1 MTTTRYGVHA
11 GTEGSPIEDVLDY
24 WRTVEALGF
33 EWISVWDHFY
43 PISGSE
49 GAGSYDSVAS
59 HSALA
64 MVTSRVR
71 IGVLVYSVGYRRPA
85 VLANAIATID
95 QLSGGR
101 AEASL
106 GAGWA
111 KPEYDSYGLPFPEL
125 RERMDIL
132 AEGVECLAGLLHNE
146 RFSFEGNHFQLH
158 DASVGMRPIQ
168 EHVPVWVGGL
178 GREAGHPAG
187 RRGSPTAGTR
197 RWARRRRTTR
207 ARWRC
212 SSARRRRSA
221 VTPRRSGGRRT
232 SASSATSASA
242 TSATVATRTR
252 RCAEACCS
260 ARMTRCST
268 ASRRTRAPAPTRSCS
283 PARSPRAPSS
293 WSASR
298 GCWASNADC
307 AARRR
312 AVRSSLAVGY
322 HLIAP
327 EMNSSVIDTTATTA
341 TTAMPMR
348 AFFDWCHGLDAS
360 VCSSYSRILRSWSFR
375 F

>member
-1 MTTTRYGVHA
+1 MTRYGVHA
-11 GTEGSPIEDVLDY
+11 GTEGSSIEDVLDF
-24 WRTVEALGF
+24 WRTVESLGF
-33 EWISVWDHFY
+33 GWISVWDHFY

-146 RFSFEGNHFQLH
+146 RFSFEGRHFQLH
-158 DASVGMRPIQ
+158 DASVGMRPVQ

-178 GREAGHPAG
+178 GEKRVIPLAARVADGWDAPLG
-187 RRGSPTAGTR
+187 PTAGGLR
-197 RWARRRRTTR
+197 SQGRGAR
-207 ARWRC
+207 ARGC
-212 SSARRRRSA
+212 AGRSRPGHHPA
-221 VTPRRSGGRRT
+221 VG
-232 SASSATSASA
+232 A
-242 TSATVATRTR
+242 
-252 RCAEACCS
+252 
-260 ARMTRCST
+260 
-268 ASRRTRAPAPTRSCS
+268 
-283 PARSPRAPSS
+283 PRA
-293 WSASR
+293 R
-298 GCWASNADC
+298 QG
-307 AARRR
+307 
-312 AVRSSLAVGY
+312 
-322 HLIAP
+322 
-327 EMNSSVIDTTATTA
+327 
-341 TTAMPMR
+341 
-348 AFFDWCHGLDAS
+348 
-360 VCSSYSRILRSWSFR
+360 
-375 F
+375 

>member
-1 MTTTRYGVHA
+1 MTRYGVHA
-11 GTEGSPIEDVLDY
+11 GTEGSSIEDVLDF
-24 WRTVEALGF
+24 WRTVESLGF
-33 EWISVWDHFY
+33 GWISVWDHFY

-146 RFSFEGNHFQLH
+146 RFSFEGRHFQLH
-158 DASVGMRPIQ
+158 DASVGMRPVQ

-178 GREAGHPAG
+178 GEKRVIPLAARVADGWDAPLGPTAEDFARKVGVLEREAAQVG
-187 RRGSPTAGTR
+187 RDPGTI
-197 RWARRRRTTR
+197 
-207 ARWRC
+207 
-212 SSARRRRSA
+212 RRSA
-221 VTPRRSGGRRT
+221 HLGLVRDERQRDERYGREEDAAVRGGVLFGSDAQLLDGIRAYER
-232 SASSATSASA
+232 AGADQVLFAG
-242 TSATVATRTR
+242 TVAEGTEQLERV
-252 RCAEACCS
+252 A
-260 ARMTRCST
+260 
-268 ASRRTRAPAPTRSCS
+268 
-283 PARSPRAPSS
+283 
-293 WSASR
+293 
-298 GCWASNADC
+298 GLLG
-307 AARRR
+307 
-312 AVRSSLAVGY
+312 LANG
-322 HLIAP
+322 
-327 EMNSSVIDTTATTA
+327 
-341 TTAMPMR
+341 
-348 AFFDWCHGLDAS
+348 
-360 VCSSYSRILRSWSFR
+360 
-375 F
+375 